1 LKNRIQEVRKDNKL
15 TQDEFAVKINLSKNF
30 VSLMETGNRVPS
42 DRTISDICREFNI
55 NEEWLRTGSGEKEVP
70 LPMEAHLMALFSD
83 VSNETDSFRR
93 ALFNAMAK
101 MTPDEW
107 KLLERIANDL
117 KDEMDKKA

>member
-1 LKNRIQEVRKDNKL
+1 
-15 TQDEFAVKINLSKNF
+15 
-30 VSLMETGNRVPS
+30 
-42 DRTISDICREFNI
+42 
-55 NEEWLRTGSGEKEVP
+55 
-70 LPMEAHLMALFSD
+70 MEAHLMALFSD

>member
-42 DRTISDICREFNI
+42 DRTIADICREFNI

-70 LPMEAHLMALFSD
+70 LPMKAHLMALFSD

-93 ALFNAMAK
+93 SLFNAMAK